1 MSTRDVLGQRALNR
15 ALLERQLML
24 RRSTRDPLDAIEHLV
39 GMQAQV
45 PLAPYVGLW
54 SRLEGFLPEHLSQL
68 ILDRRAV
75 RMHQMRC
82 TLHLVTASDAVRL
95 RPVIQPVLTRGFY
108 SGSPFGRNLTGI
120 DMPALLAAAGDLLEA
135 KPRTRSQ
142 LSQLLSQSW
151 PEYDSPS
158 LAYAAT
164 YLTPLVQVPPRGIW
178 GTGGVATWTTVDAWL
193 DCPSDTSLSIDDMVR
208 RYLAA
213 FGPAS
218 MSDVRAWSGLAVPP
232 EAVERLRPTLRTF
245 DDDSGRELF
254 DLPEAPLPDADTPAA
269 PRFLPEF
276 DNILVAHADRSR
288 LIPAE
293 HHKWVVGHLG
303 RPLLLV
309 DGFIAGTWNI
319 TGAKLSVATFSPL
332 SAADRDAVAAEG
344 HCLLGFAAPADS
356 AAHDVRISLMVDA
369 R

>member
-1 MSTRDVLGQRALNR
+1 MSARDVLGQRALNR
-15 ALLERQLML
+15 ALLGRQLLL
-24 RRSTRDPLDAIEHLV
+24 RRSDLSALDAIQHLV
-39 GMQAQV
+39 GMQAQI

-54 SRLEGFLPEHLSQL
+54 SRLSGFVPEHLSQL
-68 ILDRRAV
+68 ILGRQAV

-82 TLHLVTASDAVRL
+82 TLHLVSASDAVRL

-120 DMPALLAAAGDLLEA
+120 DMPALLAAARDLLEA

-142 LSQLLSQSW
+142 LSQLLSQRW
-151 PEYDSPS
+151 PAYDSPS

-178 GTGGVATWTTVDAWL
+178 GTGGVATWTTVAAWL
-193 DCPSDTSLSIDDMVR
+193 DRASDTALSIEDMVR

-218 MSDVRAWSGLAVPP
+218 MADVRAWSGMSVPP
-232 EAVERLRPTLRTF
+232 EAVDRLRPTLRTF
-245 DDDSGRELF
+245 SDDRGRELF
-254 DLPEAPLPDADTPAA
+254 DLPEAPLPAADTPAP

-276 DNILVAHADRSR
+276 DNILVGYADRTR

-303 RPLLLV
+303 RPMLLV
-309 DGFIAGTWNI
+309 DGFIAGSWNV
-319 TGAKLSVATFSPL
+319 TDATLSIATFAPL
-332 SAADRDAVAAEG
+332 AAEDRHVLTKEG
-344 HCLLGFAAPADS
+344 RRLLKFAAGGDA
-356 AAHDVRISLMVDA
+356 AAHHVTFSRIGGS
-369 R
+369 

>member
-1 MSTRDVLGQRALNR
+1 VSAPDVLGRRALNR
-15 ALLERQLML
+15 ALLERQLLL
-24 RRSTRDPLDAIEHLV
+24 RRSALSPLDAIQHLV

-45 PLAPYVGLW
+45 PLALYVGLW
-54 SRLEGFLPEHLSQL
+54 SRLDGFLPEHLSRL
-68 ILDRRAV
+68 ILDRQAV

-95 RPVIQPVLTRGFY
+95 RPVIQPVLTRGFH
-108 SGSPFGRNLTGI
+108 SGSPFGRNLASI
-120 DMPALLAAAGDLLEA
+120 DMPALLAAAGEFLET

-142 LSQLLSQSW
+142 LSQFLSQRW

-164 YLTPLVQVPPRGIW
+164 YLVPLVQVPPRGIW
-178 GTGGVATWTTVDAWL
+178 GSGGVPTWTTVDAWL
-193 DCPSDTSLSIDDMVR
+193 QRMSEAALSVDDMVR

-218 MSDVRAWSGLAVPP
+218 LADVRAWSGLSVPP
-232 EAVERLRPTLRTF
+232 EAVDRLRPTLRTF
-245 DDDSGRELF
+245 SDDRGRELF
-254 DLPEAPLPDADTPAA
+254 DLPDAPLPDADSPAP

-276 DNILVAHADRSR
+276 DNILVGYADRSR

-293 HHKWVVGHLG
+293 HHTWVMSHLG
-303 RPLLLV
+303 VPLLLI
-309 DGFIAGTWNI
+309 DGFIAGSWKI
-319 TGAKLSVATFSPL
+319 TGATLSIATFAPL
-332 SAADRDAVAAEG
+332 SADERPTIAAEG
-344 HCLLGFAAPADS
+344 HRLLQFAAAGEE
-356 AAHDVRISLMVDA
+356 AAHHVQFSLMADP